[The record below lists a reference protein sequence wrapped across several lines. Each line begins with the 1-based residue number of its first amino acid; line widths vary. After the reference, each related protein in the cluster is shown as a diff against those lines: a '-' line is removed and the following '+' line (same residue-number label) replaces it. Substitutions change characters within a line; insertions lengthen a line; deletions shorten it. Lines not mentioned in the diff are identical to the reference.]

1 MLDDALLKLANA
13 LTPDDVKE
21 MVSLGLE
28 DKLAEL
34 FWVIDKMVFD
44 WRNHGLMTDS
54 KAWTNVNIKLN
65 ELRAA
70 WREAKS
76 FEKL

>member
-1 MLDDALLKLANA
+1 MLDDALLKMVSA

-21 MVSLGLE
+21 MMSLGLE

-34 FWVIDKMVFD
+34 FWVMDKMVFD
-44 WRNHGLMTDS
+44 WRNRGLMMDS
-54 KAWTNVNIKLN
+54 TAWTDVNIKLN

-70 WREAKS
+70 
-76 FEKL
+76 

>member
-1 MLDDALLKLANA
+1 MLDDALLKMVSA

-34 FWVIDKMVFD
+34 FWAMDKMVFD
-44 WRNHGLMTDS
+44 WRNRGLMTDS
-54 KAWTNVNIKLN
+54 KTWADVNIKLN
-65 ELRAA
+65 ELRTA

-76 FEKL
+76 Y